1 MKLFNHTKEEDQ
13 EKRKEETQPERKKE
27 EEEEDGIEVKIE
39 SSLVLVEMSNTYS
52 DKFLMSILFSPPPSA
67 MLSRINCSPE
77 RYQSQDKRW
86 FKVTTVVLQKKGKD
100 FYLFLQS
107 FISITRLA

>member
-1 MKLFNHTKEEDQ
+1 M
-13 EKRKEETQPERKKE
+13 
-27 EEEEDGIEVKIE
+27 IVVK
-39 SSLVLVEMSNTYS
+39 SLYYVVCILNIYKH
-52 DKFLMSILFSPPPSA
+52 DKVACMSILSSPPPSA

-86 FKVTTVVLQKKGKD
+86 FKVTTVVLHKKGED